1 MPTKYCS
8 ERHGRTLRNGQKEN
22 MMHQTPAEKRTFLT
36 SELKRL
42 TAELNNETDAKRQAK
57 IREII
62 SSVNHTITTIKDR

>member
-22 MMHQTPAEKRTFLT
+22 MIHQTPAEKRTFLK

-42 TAELNNETDAKRQAK
+42 TAEYNNETDAKRQAK
-57 IREII
+57 IRDII
-62 SSVNHTITTIKDR
+62 SNVNHTLTTIQDR